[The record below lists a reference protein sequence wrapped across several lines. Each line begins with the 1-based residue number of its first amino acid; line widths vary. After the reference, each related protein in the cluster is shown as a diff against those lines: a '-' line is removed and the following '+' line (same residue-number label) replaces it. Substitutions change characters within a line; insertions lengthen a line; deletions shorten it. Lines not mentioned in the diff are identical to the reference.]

1 MKKWA
6 RGLSYVR
13 RRQYYPSGRR
23 AWRMAAEGEIN
34 VNGTGV
40 VQADPDTA
48 DISLETAQTAK
59 QRRRHRRKTTAL
71 PRQ

>member
-6 RGLSYVR
+6 RGLVVCAAAAVLSIWAGSMAY
-13 RRQYYPSGRR
+13 
-23 AWRMAAEGEIN
+23 AAEGEIN

-40 VQADPDTA
+40 VQADPIQR
-48 DISLETAQTAK
+48 ISPLKSARTAK
-59 QRRRHRRKTTAL
+59 QHRRHRRKTTAL